1 MIQLYNKVSHVKKLL
16 RKSENILT
24 THNLRRKIAQHIEN
38 PESEVSPYIP
48 YDMIEDED
56 DEDTRMIVIIA
67 TDKYYLILKLED
79 KSMWMPHTG
88 LHGRAIL
95 SSSVASQVKLE
106 SSMAACHYSPH
117 MKIKELGIKSLL
129 SSMIWIIISNFGWG
143 MVLQR

>member
-1 MIQLYNKVSHVKKLL
+1 MI
-16 RKSENILT
+16 E
-24 THNLRRKIAQHIEN
+24 
-38 PESEVSPYIP
+38 
-48 YDMIEDED
+48 DEDED
-56 DEDTRMIVIIA
+56 DEDTRMNVIIA
-67 TDKYYLILKLED
+67 TDKYYLILKMED

-88 LHGRAIL
+88 LHDRAIL
-95 SSSVASQVKLE
+95 SSSVVSQVKLE